1 MVFVGHLTSL
11 VRLVRWSLECPGAGA
26 VAATA
31 TPPFGGRELSHIL
44 RVTAA
49 RICVVPDAYS
59 GADYADRLLKAAPDT
74 LIHRVV
80 GSDAAATAPIHFPGF
95 FHDTACAQRHP
106 SADVR
111 PTGPDDHAQG
121 VCTS

>member
-80 GSDAAATAPIHFPGF
+80 VGDAAATGAIDFTGF
-95 FHDTACAQRHP
+95 FVDTAWEQRHHV
-106 SADVR
+106 ADVR
-111 PTGPDDHAQG
+111 PPGP
-121 VCTS
+121 